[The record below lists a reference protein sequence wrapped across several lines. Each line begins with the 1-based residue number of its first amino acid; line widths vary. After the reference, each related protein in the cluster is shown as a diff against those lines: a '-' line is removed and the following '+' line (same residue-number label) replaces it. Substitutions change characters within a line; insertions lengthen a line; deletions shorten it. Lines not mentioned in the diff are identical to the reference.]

1 MRKRSGLAR
10 RVINKESNR
19 EVSLSDRTRSG
30 DVCVEEEQPL
40 KRNYLVKTPIQ
51 RLDKKCG
58 SRAGRP
64 KKYSTT
70 KMRNGINK
78 YFAWCEENDRV
89 PSIKGMMIHLK
100 MYRDQFYQYSE
111 YPEFKQIME
120 SAKQVIIEW
129 CENDIYRT
137 PGPAAG
143 KIAYMKNVHDWSEK
157 IDQNMNQTVTKVMS
171 LEDAKARI
179 AALAPL
185 LLEQLKGI
193 TLAQI
198 GNTPV
203 IEGEI
208 DVTKSNVTNISIDT

>member
-1 MRKRSGLAR
+1 
-10 RVINKESNR
+10 
-19 EVSLSDRTRSG
+19 
-30 DVCVEEEQPL
+30 
-40 KRNYLVKTPIQ
+40 
-51 RLDKKCG
+51 
-58 SRAGRP
+58 
-64 KKYSTT
+64 
-70 KMRNGINK
+70 MRNGINK

-185 LLEQLKGI
+185 LLEQLKGT

-208 DVTKSNVTNISIDT
+208 DVTKSNVINMSIDT